1 MNRQYQTALSSLA
14 RLALANIELPA
25 LLRET
30 AALAARTLAA
40 PYSAIWAMLPGHAG
54 LALHEGSGW
63 PAETSAVI
71 ATTQSSLGWAMLQFS
86 PVLTIDWPRETRLE
100 QPHLL
105 REHGVI
111 SSLIVCIPGAGCA
124 FGSLSVDATSR
135 RTFSGEE
142 VLFLQAAA
150 AMLALAIERT
160 QTNQKEQQARERT
173 QQIEQQLV
181 AAAQKQ
187 AVLEERQRLARDL
200 HDAVTQALYGVTLH
214 AEVARRLL
222 AAGDV
227 ANATG
232 YLRALQEAA
241 QEALDEMRLLIFE
254 LRPPI
259 LEQAGLVA
267 ALQARLS
274 AVEGRANVETQL
286 TIDGV
291 ETLPAAI
298 EQALYRITQE
308 ALNNALKHA
317 RAKHIVVQLSSTG
330 SRVML
335 EIADD
340 GIGFDPA
347 IAGQNGGMG
356 LCGIEERVRH
366 LGGVLS
372 IQSAPGAGSRLQV
385 ELLL

>member
-1 MNRQYQTALSSLA
+1 MNRQYALQSLA
-14 RLALANIELPA
+14 QLALANIELPA

-40 PYSAIWAMLPGHAG
+40 PYSAIWAMLPGRDG
-54 LALHEGSGW
+54 LAVHAGW
-63 PAETSAVI
+63 PAETPAVI
-71 ATTQSSLGWAMLQFS
+71 TPAQSALGWAVLQLS
-86 PVLTIDWPRETRLE
+86 PVLTIDWASETRLE
-100 QPHLL
+100 QPQLL
-105 REHGVI
+105 REHGVA
-111 SSLIVCIPGAGCA
+111 SSLVVLIPGAGCA
-124 FGSLSVDATSR
+124 YGSISVDATSPAV
-135 RTFSGEE
+135 FSGED

-150 AMLALAIERT
+150 ALLALAIERT

-181 AAAQKQ
+181 AAAQEQ

-222 AAGDV
+222 ASGDV
-227 ANATG
+227 ANASG
-232 YLRALQEAA
+232 YLHALQEAA

-286 TIDGV
+286 TIEGV

-298 EQALYRITQE
+298 EQALYRIAQE

-317 RAKHIVVQLSSTG
+317 RAKHIGVKLYTAG
-330 SRVML
+330 PRVIL

-340 GIGFDPA
+340 GTGFDLA
-347 IAGQNGGMG
+347 IAGQHGGMG
-356 LCGIEERVRH
+356 LRGIEERVRQ
-366 LGGVLS
+366 LGGVFMVH
-372 IQSAPGAGSRLQV
+372 SAPGAGSRLHV
-385 ELLL
+385 EITL